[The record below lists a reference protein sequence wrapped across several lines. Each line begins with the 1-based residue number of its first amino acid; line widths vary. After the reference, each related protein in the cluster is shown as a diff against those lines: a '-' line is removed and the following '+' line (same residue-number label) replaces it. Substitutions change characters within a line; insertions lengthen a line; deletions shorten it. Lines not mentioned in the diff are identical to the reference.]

1 MGKISKSQIPCLFYA
16 NSTSFFFKSY
26 HGLYWLLY
34 YNQHF
39 KAKWVLKAYG
49 GLWLKEFSKHFLS
62 ITALVRSPASIARWA
77 FVDIYFMSD
86 AELQSTDMHGHV
98 WTCLSKDYVWRGV
111 WRGNSGTNQMSA
123 VLCQTVFDSGCYGNR
138 PVSVWCLWG
147 GREVSRDF

>member
-1 MGKISKSQIPCLFYA
+1 MGKISKSQNTVFILIMAYI
-16 NSTSFFFKSY
+16 
-26 HGLYWLLY
+26 GY
-34 YNQHF
+34 YITINILRQNEFSRHM
-39 KAKWVLKAYG
+39 G